1 MSLIPIIS
9 PFHKGLAT
17 ITKVAGQS
25 SEGGATTKTYSD
37 QAIGPVLANKKVI
50 IGASAQFV
58 ASMTIDGN
66 AMTKVVNAV
75 GSGAVSTTT
84 AIFQYNDAGAL
95 GTTADIVLTCSQSSG
110 FHDIGIYYAVDASAD
125 VIDTATATT
134 TNDSGS
140 GAIWSADIDVEDN
153 SVAVAQMQDQL
164 GGETKPLVWA
174 GLDAG
179 TVSTNGNTGGT
190 GATAFKAIAAAATVT
205 VTCTMQRGQ
214 SPVGFGSMC
223 VAAWGSG

>member
-1 MSLIPIIS
+1 MSILPIYT
-9 PFHKGLAT
+9 PFKKSLAT
-17 ITKVAGQS
+17 ITKVGGQS
-25 SEGGATTKTYSD
+25 SEGGATTKTYSG
-37 QAIGPVLANKKVI
+37 QAIGPVFANKKVI

-66 AMTKVVNAV
+66 SMTKVVNAV
-75 GSGAVSTTT
+75 GTGAVSTTT
-84 AIFQYNDAGAL
+84 AIFQYNDAGSL

-110 FHDIGIYYAVDASAD
+110 FHDIGIYYAVDATD
-125 VIDTATATT
+125 NTIDTGTVRL
-134 TNDSGS
+134 TNSSGS

-164 GGETKPLVWA
+164 SGETKPLVWA

-190 GATAFKAIAAAATVT
+190 GATAFKAIASAATVT

-214 SPVGFGSMC
+214 SPTGFGSMC
-223 VAAWGSG
+223 VAAWGSA